1 MQPTM
6 PSNVERGQR
15 GQCARVLADAFT
27 DDAIWNELRPRS
39 TRRAGSALYLFFWG
53 EVAICARSGGYLQA
67 TFDADGEVTGALI
80 AYERTGPRFPW
91 WVWLFRIPAIL
102 VLGPGRTVK
111 MARMLG
117 NLEDTHPV
125 GPHIYFWYVGSRVLG
140 GGAALFKRVMKVARA
155 KNLPCYGEAKGVGV
169 AEMCEI
175 LGWQVL
181 EPVELGYGHSVAPVA
196 WTPGD
201 RAVLR

>member
-39 TRRAGSALYLFFWG
+39 TR
-53 EVAICARSGGYLQA
+53 
-67 TFDADGEVTGALI
+67 
-80 AYERTGPRFPW
+80 
-91 WVWLFRIPAIL
+91 
-102 VLGPGRTVK
+102 
-111 MARMLG
+111 
-117 NLEDTHPV
+117 
-125 GPHIYFWYVGSRVLG
+125 
-140 GGAALFKRVMKVARA
+140 
-155 KNLPCYGEAKGVGV
+155 GEAKGVGV

-175 LGWQVL
+175 LGRQVR
-181 EPVELGYGHSVAPVA
+181 EPVDLGYGHSVAPVA
-196 WTPGD
+196 WAPGD